1 MLLYLFSGDSKGED
15 RCDVVA
21 TQLLSQGMCFVHGI
35 KDRIL
40 YLYGWD
46 TLLYKSVI
54 LSQTLFFIQE
64 LLKAI
69 TRSQEKED

>member
-15 RCDVVA
+15 KCDVVA

-54 LSQTLFFIQE
+54 L
-64 LLKAI
+64 
-69 TRSQEKED
+69 

>member
-21 TQLLSQGMCFVHGI
+21 TQLLSQGMCFVHE
-35 KDRIL
+35 DRLL

-46 TLLYKSVI
+46 RLLYKSVI
-54 LSQTLFFIQE
+54 LSQTLLFIQE
-64 LLKAI
+64 FLKAI
-69 TRSQEKED
+69 TRSHEKED